1 MPDRKVRL
9 LAAVALAAAVPAAA
23 GVYFSAVT
31 TVEGAPGV
39 RPPSTTVRC
48 WAQGDKARVE
58 FVTGADPLLRP
69 GRFLLTLDG
78 GRSVYLVD
86 PAGRT
91 FSEWSGDAAMWTSS
105 AAAAR
110 PSSALEKAGEDDG
123 GELVGV
129 RTRRLVFRAASAPA
143 GAVAEEEL
151 WVAPELAEGALAV
164 WMRRPAAETPD
175 ESAAAKAD
183 RERYGSFP
191 LRRVATLAAGGRGG
205 APVRRLTTVV
215 TELSVEELSAGT
227 FAMGS
232 GFREKPLSVLAAEA
246 AREPQ
251 QEPAEDLGQES
262 GQYPFDEMVQPEPEA
277 QQPPQQPRAGQPGA
291 VTGAPTAGA
300 RQPAPPPTPVPVAV
314 PDEPQ
319 EDPVYPF
326 ERMLAP
332 ER

>member
-1 MPDRKVRL
+1 MPDRKVML
-9 LAAVALAAAVPAAA
+9 LATVALTAAIPAAA

-31 TVEGAPGV
+31 TVEGTPGA
-39 RPPSTTVRC
+39 RPPSTTVRG

-91 FSEWSGDAAMWTSS
+91 FSEWTGDAAVWTSS
-105 AAAAR
+105 IAAGR
-110 PSSALEKAGEDDG
+110 PTAALEKAGEDDG

-129 RTRRLVFRAASAPA
+129 KTKHLVFRAASAPA

-164 WMRRPAAETPD
+164 WMRRPVA
-175 ESAAAKAD
+175 ESAQESAVVQAE
-183 RERYGSFP
+183 RERHGSFP

-205 APVRRLTTVV
+205 GAARRITTVV
-215 TELSVEELSAGT
+215 TELSVEDVSAGT
-227 FAMGS
+227 FSMGS
-232 GFREKPLSVLAAEA
+232 GFREKPLSVLSAESG
-246 AREPQ
+246 RTPQ
-251 QEPAEDLGQES
+251 QEPVQDVSQES
-262 GQYPFDEMVQPEPEA
+262 GQYPFDEMVQQEPEA
-277 QQPPQQPRAGQPGA
+277 QQPPPQPGQPGS
-291 VTGAPTAGA
+291 VTGAPSAGA
-300 RQPAPPPTPVPVAV
+300 RQPSAPPTPVPVVV

-326 ERMLAP
+326 ERMLGP
-332 ER
+332 EL